1 VRRSGRAGVAEE
13 APGAKKSSH
22 LVYAVRILRHVAKKD
37 ILCFIIKSMAV
48 VEFLCGRATRI
59 RGPLILV
66 VFPPF

>member
-13 APGAKKSSH
+13 APGANKSSH
-22 LVYAVRILRHVAKKD
+22 LVYAVGILRHVAKED

-48 VEFLCGRATRI
+48 VESLCGRVTRI

-66 VFPPF
+66 VFPLF